1 MKTTQDW
8 HDETGV
14 LTCSVSHEL
23 LDEKGR
29 DVGALATITVGLTG
43 QYLVKVYATRDGKT
57 YGAAF
62 SIAHLSSSLHGA
74 QVKADELFAAQSRKY
89 TKKYGTK

>member
-8 HDETGV
+8 HDEAGI

-43 QYLVKVYATRDGKT
+43 QHLVKVYATRDGKG
-57 YGAAF
+57 YGASFPKTHVCESVEKAR
-62 SIAHLSSSLHGA
+62 
-74 QVKADELFAAQSRKY
+74 VKAAILFAEQGRRYA
-89 TKKYGTK
+89 KKFGTK